1 MGIARMKKLTLLA
14 EQKEKDN
21 VLLAMQEMHNI
32 EVISLIEVLEKEED
46 PLLESLH
53 FEDSKETVGQLT
65 QTLQDIRYAIA
76 FLDQYVP
83 KASFLKGMKKKRP
96 VYSLA
101 ELEAEVSQLDYESLL
116 HRVDYMEQTIQ
127 RFEETLKELKKDEDY
142 FRQWQNLAFLPVET
156 KAFGHF
162 NIQIGT
168 VEMEKAQEFESRM
181 LELETAY
188 AEDIYQSRDT
198 WGFLVVTPDDQV
210 EESRQIQQQYGF
222 QTLKYQ
228 HANLPKVELKAN
240 LAQQKQ
246 IIEQIASEK
255 EGLKFYR
262 ETRDHLRLAE
272 EYFYNKREREKA
284 KELVI
289 NHPHVFVISGWTEAD
304 KIDSHIQ
311 HITASCDNR
320 AISFFQYDVEDE
332 EVDDVPTV
340 LENSK
345 LVKPFESIT
354 SQFGLP
360 KYNGFDP
367 TPWYYPFHIA
377 FFGMMSAD
385 LGYGLLLWLGTWYAL
400 KNFELSKGMKTS
412 LSMFNQLSYGTMV
425 FGLIFGSFMGMD
437 LPFRVINLTENVI
450 TVMAISVALGIIH
463 MLLGY
468 GIKIYLALKEK
479 DYVSAYL
486 DGIQWALILLG
497 VSILGMNMAFFNL
510 SWLNTAGL
518 VLILGNILGMLLVKI
533 FSNKNKLAGLGQ
545 AAFGIMDIAGIVGD
559 LVSYTRLTAL
569 AVAGANIGMA
579 FNLILGLLPP
589 LARFTIGVVL
599 FVALHALNIFITYLG
614 AYVHSMRLQYVEF
627 FGKFFDGGGKVF
639 KPLKTLEKYIWTK

>member
-32 EVISLIEVLEKEED
+32 EVISLMEVLEKEET

-53 FEDSKETVGQLT
+53 FDESKETVGQLT
-65 QTLQDIRYAIA
+65 QTLQDIRYAIS

-83 KASFLKGMKKKRP
+83 KASFFASMKKKRP

-101 ELEAEVSQLDYESLL
+101 ELESEVSQQDYQTLL
-116 HRVDYMEQTIQ
+116 QRVDYMEQTLL
-127 RFEETLKELKKDEDY
+127 RLDENLKELKKEEAY
-142 FRQWQNLAFLPVET
+142 FRQWQNLEFMPTET
-156 KAFGHF
+156 KALSHF
-162 NIQIGT
+162 NIQVGT
-168 VEMEKAQEFESRM
+168 VEAERAQLFEDSM
-181 LELETAY
+181 NELASTY
-188 AEDIYQSRDT
+188 VEDIYQSQDT
-198 WGFLVVTPDDQV
+198 WGFLVVTRADEVD
-210 EESRQIQQQYGF
+210 ESKELLQHHGF
-222 QTLKYQ
+222 QALKYQ
-228 HANLPKVELKAN
+228 QDDLPKDELKDN
-240 LAQQKQ
+240 LAKQTQIIKQ
-246 IIEQIASEK
+246 IAEEK
-255 EGLKFYR
+255 ENLKEYQD
-262 ETRDHLRLAE
+262 TRDHLRLAE

-284 KELVI
+284 KELML
-289 NHPHVFVISGWTEAD
+289 NHEFVFVISGWTEAN
-304 KIDSHIQ
+304 KIDSHIE
-311 HITASCDNR
+311 HISQTCDNQ
-320 AISFFQYDVEDE
+320 AISFFQNEVEE
-332 EVDDVPTV
+332 EEIDDVPTV

-345 LVKPFESIT
+345 LVKPFEAIT

-360 KYNGFDP
+360 KYDGFDP

-385 LGYGLLLWLGTWYAL
+385 LGYGLLLWLGTWFAL
-400 KNFELSKGMKTS
+400 KNFELSKGMKASMT
-412 LSMFNQLSYGTMV
+412 MFNQLSYGTMA
-425 FGLIFGSFMGMD
+425 FGLIFGSFMGLD
-437 LPFRVINLTENVI
+437 LPFRVMNLTDNVI

-468 GIKIYLALKEK
+468 GIKIYLAVKAK

-486 DGIQWALILLG
+486 DGMQWALILLG
-497 VSILGMNMAFFNL
+497 VSILGLNMAFFNI

-518 VLILGNILGMLLVKI
+518 VLILGNILGMFIVKI
-533 FSNKNKLAGLGQ
+533 LSNKNKLAGLGQ

-579 FNLILGLLPP
+579 FNLILSLLPP
-589 LARFTIGVVL
+589 FARFTIGVIL
-599 FVALHALNIFITYLG
+599 FVLLHSLNIFITYLG
-614 AYVHSMRLQYVEF
+614 AYVHTMRLEYVEF
-627 FGKFFDGGGKVF
+627 FGKFFDGGGKEF

>member
-14 EQKEKDN
+14 EQEEKEN

-32 EVISLIEVLEKEED
+32 EVISLMKVLEQEES
-46 PLLESLH
+46 LLESLH
-53 FEDSKETVGQLT
+53 FEESKETIGQLT
-65 QTLQDIRYAIA
+65 QTLQDIRYAIS

-83 KASFLKGMKKKRP
+83 NASFLKSLKEKRP

-101 ELEAEVSQLDYESLL
+101 DLEIEVAQKDYQTLL
-116 HRVDYMEQTIQ
+116 QRVDYMEQTLL
-127 RFEETLKELKKDEDY
+127 RLDETLKELKKEEEY
-142 FRQWQNLAFLPVET
+142 FRQWQNLEFMPTET
-156 KAFGHF
+156 KALTHF
-162 NIQIGT
+162 NIQVGT
-168 VEMEKAQEFESRM
+168 VENERAQLFEDHM
-181 LELETAY
+181 NELEASY

-198 WGFLVVTPDDQV
+198 WGFLVVTRADEV
-210 EESRQIQQQYGF
+210 EESRELLQQYGF
-222 QTLKYQ
+222 QPLNYQ
-228 HANLPKVELKAN
+228 RAKLPKDELKAN
-240 LAQQKQ
+240 LAKQKQ
-246 IIEQIASEK
+246 IIEQIAQEK
-255 EGLKFYR
+255 DNLKHYR
-262 ETRDHLRLAE
+262 DTRDHLRLAE

-284 KELVI
+284 KELML
-289 NHPHVFVISGWTEAD
+289 NHELVFVISGWTQAD
-304 KIDSHIQ
+304 KIESHIE
-311 HITASCDNR
+311 HISQTCDNR
-320 AISFFQYDVEDE
+320 AISFFQYDVEVE
-332 EVDDVPTV
+332 EIEHVPTV
-340 LENSK
+340 LENSE
-345 LVKPFESIT
+345 LVKPFETIT

-360 KYNGFDP
+360 KYGGFDP

-400 KNFELSKGMKTS
+400 KHFELSKGMSSS
-412 LSMFNQLSYGTMV
+412 LRMFNQLSYGTMA
-425 FGLIFGSFMGMD
+425 FGLIFGSFMGLD
-437 LPFRVINLTENVI
+437 LPFRVMNLTDNVI

-486 DGIQWALILLG
+486 DGMQWALILLG
-497 VSILGMNMAFFNL
+497 VSILGLNVAFFNL

-518 VLILGNILGMLLVKI
+518 VLILGNILGMFLVKI
-533 FSNKNKLAGLGQ
+533 LSNKNKLAGLGQ

-579 FNLILGLLPP
+579 FNLILSLLPP
-589 LARFTIGVVL
+589 FARFTIGVVL
-599 FVALHALNIFITYLG
+599 FVLLHSLNVFITYLG
-614 AYVHSMRLQYVEF
+614 AYVHTMRLEYVEF
-627 FGKFFDGGGKVF
+627 FGKFFDGGGKEF